1 MRSSIVRHVPESLT
15 GLMPE
20 TTSSE
25 AIIDSLVPLQGLSAE
40 HRSAVVK
47 QGKSLVLSM
56 GEKLLAVQKSGSL
69 LFLVEGQVRL
79 VEGRRSRVITAG
91 DPRALEP
98 LFAEGR
104 LEGHA
109 VALGRVVLLRL
120 DQHLIKALQRGQME
134 SGCEVEDLE
143 LNAEE
148 SALFAAIYEA
158 AMSGALDLPVLP
170 EIAVSMQAAMKDP
183 DIDIERLSRVAAM
196 DVAVAGGLLK
206 AASSALYGTGNPV
219 GSLRDAIVRLGL
231 TVTRRLVVTIAIQQV
246 FHTESVLVRKRMQA
260 LWDRSVMVS
269 ALSFVI
275 ARRCKGFDPEHA
287 LLAGL
292 LHDVGEVPILD
303 YAARH
308 RDQIGDGELDS
319 IIDKLRV
326 VVGELVV
333 ESWKLEPS
341 VQEVVAE
348 CGDWNREHSA
358 SPDYCDLVIVA
369 RLHWLNEQGARAD
382 LPRYDEVPAFRRL
395 GLGAPDA
402 SGRLELIEEARG
414 EIREIMNILQ
424 GAQTVH

>member
-1 MRSSIVRHVPESLT
+1 
-15 GLMPE
+15 MPE
-20 TTSSE
+20 TTPSQ

-47 QGKSLVLSM
+47 QAKSLVLSA
-56 GEKLLAVQKSGSL
+56 GQKLLAVRESGSL
-69 LFLVEGQVRL
+69 LFLVEGRL
-79 VEGRRSRVITAG
+79 RLAKGGSSQVITAG
-91 DPRALEP
+91 EPRALES
-98 LFAEGR
+98 LFAED
-104 LEGHA
+104 LLQGHA

-120 DQHLIKALQRGQME
+120 DHHLIKALQRGQME

-148 SALFAAIYEA
+148 GALFAAIYEA
-158 AMSGALDLPVLP
+158 AMCGALDLPALP
-170 EIAVSMQAAMKDP
+170 EIAVRMQAAMKDP

-206 AASSALYGTGNPV
+206 AANSALYGTGNPV

-246 FHTESVLVRKRMQA
+246 FRTESGLLRKRMQA

-275 ARRCKGFDPEHA
+275 ARRCPGFDPEHA

-308 RDQIGDGELDS
+308 RDRIGDGELDS
-319 IIDKLRV
+319 IIDNLRV

-333 ESWKLEPS
+333 ESWKLGPS

-348 CGDWNREHSA
+348 CGDWYREHSA
-358 SPDYCDLVIVA
+358 TPDYCDLVVVA
-369 RLHWLNEQGARAD
+369 RLYFLKEQGARDD
-382 LPRYDEVPAFRRL
+382 LPRYDQVPAFRRL

-402 SGRLELIEEARG
+402 SGGLELIEEARG

-424 GAQTVH
+424 GAQTAV